1 MKIEGGIMQFFG
13 KKELRIIELFED
25 HMVAVEN
32 TVNSLIDF
40 LKHLDEPDIDREVY
54 VEKIR
59 KHESDADDK
68 RRKMETEMY
77 LGAFLPNFRGDLLG
91 IAESID
97 VVANKAES
105 TADLIEL
112 QNIDI
117 PKEFI
122 PKLIELAEKSLETYL
137 CVKKAATS
145 IFDDMDLA
153 NEYINKT
160 EDLEH
165 ESDLLEKA
173 LVRTLF
179 RKEEIELAHKIQ
191 LEKLIKKLADISD
204 QAENVSD
211 RLQIVIF
218 KRRI

>member
-1 MKIEGGIMQFFG
+1 MQFFG
-13 KKELRIIELFED
+13 KKELRIIQLFED

-32 TVNSLIDF
+32 TVKSLIDF
-40 LKHLDEPDIDREVY
+40 LKNIENPDLDRESF

-59 KHESDADDK
+59 KNESDADDK

-112 QNIDI
+112 QNISI

-137 CVKKAATS
+137 SVKKAASS
-145 IFDDMDLA
+145 IFNDMDVA
-153 NEYINKT
+153 NDLINRT

-165 ESDLLEKA
+165 ETDILEKN

-179 RKEEIELAHKIQ
+179 RKDEIELAHKIQ
-191 LEKLIKKLADISD
+191 LEKLIKKLADIAD

-218 KRRI
+218 KRRV

>member
-1 MKIEGGIMQFFG
+1 MQFFG
-13 KKELRIIELFED
+13 KKELRIIQLFED

-32 TVNSLIDF
+32 TVKSLIDF
-40 LKHLDEPDIDREVY
+40 LKNIDNPDLDRETY

-59 KHESDADDK
+59 KNESDADDK

-112 QNIDI
+112 QNLNI

-122 PKLIELAEKSLETYL
+122 PKLIELVEKSLETYL
-137 CVKKAATS
+137 SVKQAAS
-145 IFDDMDLA
+145 LIFNDMDVA
-153 NEYINKT
+153 NEHINRT
-160 EDLEH
+160 ADLEH
-165 ESDLLEKA
+165 ESDILEKN

-179 RKEEIELAHKIQ
+179 RKDEIELAHKIQ
-191 LEKLIKKLADISD
+191 LEKLIKKLADIAD

-211 RLQIVIF
+211 RLQIVVF
-218 KRRI
+218 KRRV

>member
-1 MKIEGGIMQFFG
+1 MQFFG
-13 KKELRIIELFED
+13 KKELRIIQLFED

-32 TVNSLIDF
+32 TVKSLIDF
-40 LKHLDEPDIDREVY
+40 LKNIENPDLDRESF

-59 KHESDADDK
+59 KNESDADDK

-112 QNIDI
+112 QNISI
-117 PKEFI
+117 PKELI

-137 CVKKAATS
+137 SVKKAASS
-145 IFDDMDLA
+145 IFNDMDVA
-153 NEYINKT
+153 NDLINRT

-165 ESDLLEKA
+165 ETDILEKN

-179 RKEEIELAHKIQ
+179 RKDEIELAHKIQ
-191 LEKLIKKLADISD
+191 LEKLIKKLADIAD

-218 KRRI
+218 KRRV

>member
-1 MKIEGGIMQFFG
+1 MQFFG
-13 KKELRIIELFED
+13 KKELRIIQLFQD

-32 TVNSLIDF
+32 TVKSLIDF
-40 LKHLDEPDIDREVY
+40 LKNLENGDIDRESF

-59 KHESDADDK
+59 KNESDADDK

-112 QNIDI
+112 QNIHI
-117 PKEFI
+117 PEEFI
-122 PKLIELAEKSLETYL
+122 PRLIELAEKSLETYL
-137 CVKKAATS
+137 SVKQAASS
-145 IFDDMDLA
+145 IFNDMDVA
-153 NEYINKT
+153 NDHINKT
-160 EDLEH
+160 EQLEH
-165 ESDLLEKA
+165 ESDQLEKA
-173 LVRTLF
+173 LVKTLF

-191 LEKLIKKLADISD
+191 LEKLIKKLADIAD

-218 KRRI
+218 KRRV

>member
-1 MKIEGGIMQFFG
+1 MQFFG
-13 KKELRIIELFED
+13 KKELRIIQLFQD

-32 TVNSLIDF
+32 TVKSLIDF
-40 LKHLDEPDIDREVY
+40 LKNLEDENIDRESF

-59 KHESDADDK
+59 KNESDADDK

-112 QNIDI
+112 QNIRI
-117 PKEFI
+117 PEEFI
-122 PKLIELAEKSLETYL
+122 PRLIEPAEKSLETYL
-137 CVKKAATS
+137 SVKQAASS
-145 IFDDMDLA
+145 IFNDMDVA
-153 NEYINKT
+153 NDHINKT
-160 EDLEH
+160 EQLEH
-165 ESDLLEKA
+165 ESDQLEKA
-173 LVRTLF
+173 LVKTLF

-191 LEKLIKKLADISD
+191 LEKLIKKLADIAD

-218 KRRI
+218 KRRV

>member
-1 MKIEGGIMQFFG
+1 MQFFG
-13 KKELRIIELFED
+13 KKELRIIQLFDD

-32 TVNSLIDF
+32 TVKSLIDF
-40 LKHLDEPDIDREVY
+40 LKNIENPDLDRESF

-59 KHESDADDK
+59 KNESDADDK

-112 QNIDI
+112 QNISI

-137 CVKKAATS
+137 SVKKAASS
-145 IFDDMDLA
+145 IFNDMDVA
-153 NEYINKT
+153 NDLINRT

-165 ESDLLEKA
+165 ETDILEKN

-179 RKEEIELAHKIQ
+179 RKDEIELAHKIQ
-191 LEKLIKKLADISD
+191 LEKLIKKLADIAD

-218 KRRI
+218 KRRV

>member
-1 MKIEGGIMQFFG
+1 MQFFG
-13 KKELRIIELFED
+13 KKELRIIQLFED

-32 TVNSLIDF
+32 TVKSLIDF
-40 LKHLDEPDIDREVY
+40 LKNLKNGDFDREGF

-59 KHESDADDK
+59 KNESDADDK
-68 RRKMETEMY
+68 RRKMDTEMY

-112 QNIDI
+112 QNINI
-117 PKEFI
+117 PEEFI

-137 CVKKAATS
+137 SVKEAASS
-145 IFDDMDLA
+145 IFNDMDVA
-153 NEYINKT
+153 NEHIKKT
-160 EDLEH
+160 EQLEH
-165 ESDLLEKA
+165 ESDVLEKG
-173 LVRTLF
+173 LVRALF
-179 RKEEIELAHKIQ
+179 RKDEIELAHKIQ
-191 LEKLIKKLADISD
+191 LEKLIKKLADIAD

>member
-1 MKIEGGIMQFFG
+1 MQFFG
-13 KKELRIIELFED
+13 KKELRIIQLFED

-32 TVNSLIDF
+32 TVKSLIDF
-40 LKHLDEPDIDREVY
+40 LKNIDNPNLDRETY

-59 KHESDADDK
+59 KNESDADDK

-112 QNIDI
+112 QNINI
-117 PKEFI
+117 PNEFV

-137 CVKKAATS
+137 SVKQAASS
-145 IFDDMDLA
+145 IFNDMDVA
-153 NEYINKT
+153 NELINRT

-165 ESDLLEKA
+165 ESDVLEKN

-179 RKEEIELAHKIQ
+179 RKDEIELAHKIQ
-191 LEKLIKKLADISD
+191 LEKLIKKLADIAD

-218 KRRI
+218 KRRV

>member
-1 MKIEGGIMQFFG
+1 MQFFG
-13 KKELRIIELFED
+13 KKELRIIQLFQD

-32 TVNSLIDF
+32 TVKSLIDF
-40 LKHLDEPDIDREVY
+40 LKNLEDENIDRESF

-59 KHESDADDK
+59 KNESDADDK

-112 QNIDI
+112 QNIHI
-117 PKEFI
+117 PEEFI
-122 PKLIELAEKSLETYL
+122 PRLIELAEKSLETYL
-137 CVKKAATS
+137 SVKQAASS
-145 IFDDMDLA
+145 IFNDMDVA
-153 NEYINKT
+153 NDHINKT
-160 EDLEH
+160 EQLEH
-165 ESDLLEKA
+165 ESDQLEKA
-173 LVRTLF
+173 LVKTLF

-191 LEKLIKKLADISD
+191 LEKLIKKLADIAD

-218 KRRI
+218 KRRV

>member
-1 MKIEGGIMQFFG
+1 MQFFG
-13 KKELRIIELFED
+13 KKELRIIQLFQD

-40 LKHLDEPDIDREVY
+40 LRNLEKGDIDREAF

-59 KHESDADDK
+59 KNESDADDK

-77 LGAFLPNFRGDLLG
+77 LGAFLPNFGGDLLG

-112 QNIDI
+112 QNIHI
-117 PKEFI
+117 PEELI
-122 PKLIELAEKSLETYL
+122 PRLIELAEKSLETYL
-137 CVKKAATS
+137 AVKQAASS
-145 IFDDMDLA
+145 IFNDMDIA
-153 NEYINKT
+153 NDYINKT

-165 ESDLLEKA
+165 ESDVLEKA

-191 LEKLIKKLADISD
+191 LEKLIKKLADIAD

>member
-1 MKIEGGIMQFFG
+1 MQFFG
-13 KKELRIIELFED
+13 KKELRIIQLFQD

-32 TVNSLIDF
+32 TVKSLIDF
-40 LKHLDEPDIDREVY
+40 LKNIENPNFDREAY

-59 KHESDADDK
+59 KNESDADDK

-112 QNIDI
+112 QNINI
-117 PKEFI
+117 PEEFI

-137 CVKKAATS
+137 SVKEAASS
-145 IFDDMDLA
+145 IFNDMDVA
-153 NEYINKT
+153 NDHINKT
-160 EDLEH
+160 EQLEH
-165 ESDLLEKA
+165 ESDQLEKA
-173 LVRTLF
+173 LVKTLF

-191 LEKLIKKLADISD
+191 LEKLIKKLADIAD

-218 KRRI
+218 KRRV

>member
-1 MKIEGGIMQFFG
+1 
-13 KKELRIIELFED
+13 
-25 HMVAVEN
+25 
-32 TVNSLIDF
+32 
-40 LKHLDEPDIDREVY
+40 
-54 VEKIR
+54 
-59 KHESDADDK
+59 
-68 RRKMETEMY
+68 
-77 LGAFLPNFRGDLLG
+77 LLG

-112 QNIDI
+112 QNISI

-137 CVKKAATS
+137 SVKKAASS
-145 IFDDMDLA
+145 IFNDMDVA
-153 NEYINKT
+153 NDLINRT

-165 ESDLLEKA
+165 ETDILEKN

-179 RKEEIELAHKIQ
+179 RKDEIELAHKIQ
-191 LEKLIKKLADISD
+191 LEKLIKKLADIAD

-218 KRRI
+218 KRRV

>member
-1 MKIEGGIMQFFG
+1 MQFFG
-13 KKELRIIELFED
+13 KKELRIIQLFED

-32 TVNSLIDF
+32 TVKSLIDF
-40 LKHLDEPDIDREVY
+40 LKNLKNGDFDREGF

-59 KHESDADDK
+59 KNESDADDK

-112 QNIDI
+112 QNINI
-117 PKEFI
+117 PEEFI

-137 CVKKAATS
+137 SVKEAASS
-145 IFDDMDLA
+145 IFNDMDVA
-153 NEYINKT
+153 NEHINKT
-160 EDLEH
+160 EQLEH
-165 ESDLLEKA
+165 ESDVLEKG
-173 LVRTLF
+173 LVRALF
-179 RKEEIELAHKIQ
+179 RKDEIELAHKIQ
-191 LEKLIKKLADISD
+191 LEKLIKKLADIAD

>member
-1 MKIEGGIMQFFG
+1 MQFFG
-13 KKELRIIELFED
+13 KKELRIIQLFED

-32 TVNSLIDF
+32 TVKSLIDF
-40 LKHLDEPDIDREVY
+40 LKNIDNPDLDRETY

-59 KHESDADDK
+59 KNESDADDK

-112 QNIDI
+112 QNINI
-117 PKEFI
+117 PNEFI

-137 CVKKAATS
+137 SVKQAASS
-145 IFDDMDLA
+145 IFNDMDVA
-153 NEYINKT
+153 NDHINRT

-165 ESDLLEKA
+165 ESDVLEKN

-179 RKEEIELAHKIQ
+179 RKDEIELAHKIQ
-191 LEKLIKKLADISD
+191 LEKLIKKLADIAD

-218 KRRI
+218 KRRV

>member
-1 MKIEGGIMQFFG
+1 MQFFG
-13 KKELRIIELFED
+13 KKELRIIQLFQD

-32 TVNSLIDF
+32 TVKSLIDF
-40 LKHLDEPDIDREVY
+40 LKNLENGDIDRESF

-59 KHESDADDK
+59 KNESDADDK

-112 QNIDI
+112 QNIRI
-117 PKEFI
+117 PEEFI
-122 PKLIELAEKSLETYL
+122 PRLIELAEKSLETYL
-137 CVKKAATS
+137 SVKQAASS
-145 IFDDMDLA
+145 IFNDMDVA
-153 NEYINKT
+153 NDHINKT
-160 EDLEH
+160 EQLEH
-165 ESDLLEKA
+165 ESDQLEKA
-173 LVRTLF
+173 LVKTLF

-191 LEKLIKKLADISD
+191 LEKLIKKLADIAD

-218 KRRI
+218 KRRV

>member
-1 MKIEGGIMQFFG
+1 MQFFG
-13 KKELRIIELFED
+13 KKELRIIQLFDD

-32 TVNSLIDF
+32 TVKSLIDF
-40 LKHLDEPDIDREVY
+40 LKNIENLDLDRESF

-59 KHESDADDK
+59 KNESDADDK

-112 QNIDI
+112 QNISI
-117 PKEFI
+117 PKELI

-137 CVKKAATS
+137 SVKKAASS
-145 IFDDMDLA
+145 IFNDMDVA
-153 NEYINKT
+153 NDLINRT

-165 ESDLLEKA
+165 ETDILEKN

-179 RKEEIELAHKIQ
+179 RKDEIELAHKIQ
-191 LEKLIKKLADISD
+191 LEKLIKKLADIAD

-218 KRRI
+218 KRRV

>member
-1 MKIEGGIMQFFG
+1 MQFFG
-13 KKELRIIELFED
+13 KKELRIIQLFED

-32 TVNSLIDF
+32 TVNSLIEF
-40 LKHLDEPDIDREVY
+40 LRNLKKGDIDREAF

-59 KHESDADDK
+59 KNESDADSK

-112 QNIDI
+112 QNIHI
-117 PKEFI
+117 PEEFI
-122 PKLIELAEKSLETYL
+122 PRLIELAEKSLETYL
-137 CVKKAATS
+137 SVKQAASS
-145 IFDDMDLA
+145 IFNDMDVA
-153 NEYINKT
+153 KNYINKT

-165 ESDLLEKA
+165 ESDQLEKA

-191 LEKLIKKLADISD
+191 LEKLIKKLADIAD

>member
-1 MKIEGGIMQFFG
+1 MQFFG
-13 KKELRIIELFED
+13 KKELRIIQLFED

-32 TVNSLIDF
+32 TVNALINL
-40 LKHLDEPDIDREVY
+40 LKEFEKDPKSIVKT
-54 VEKIR
+54 VEAVR
-59 KHESDADDK
+59 QNESDADMK

-112 QNIDI
+112 QNIEI
-117 PKEFI
+117 PDFML
-122 PKLIELAEKSLETYL
+122 PKLVTLSEKSLDTFLSVKNAAKAIFKDMEVANTYIQ
-137 CVKKAATS
+137 T
-145 IFDDMDLA
+145 
-153 NEYINKT
+153 T
-160 EDLEH
+160 EGLEH
-165 ESDLLEKA
+165 ESDLVEKEII
-173 LVRTLF
+173 RELF
-179 RKEEIELAHKIQ
+179 RKEAIELAHKMQ
-191 LEKLIKKLADISD
+191 LEKLVKKIADIAD